1 MSAGV
6 VTKEECLARHEEL
19 MGKLESIERR
29 LFVDNGSP
37 SIQTRLER
45 HDLVI
50 RALLWVVSVVAG
62 TAIAPAFMARE
73 SSSGRYLLTYTPPP
87 NGKSCLRYYRREF
100 LGSTRRMFRSTPNM
114 AIALGTPRPGVVLR
128 TSGEPIWRP

>member
-19 MGKLESIERR
+19 MEKLDSIERR

-45 HDLVI
+45 PDLVI

-62 TAIAPAFMARE
+62 TAIAGAVSA
-73 SSSGRYLLTYTPPP
+73 
-87 NGKSCLRYYRREF
+87 C
-100 LGSTRRMFRSTPNM
+100 
-114 AIALGTPRPGVVLR
+114 VVLVR
-128 TSGEPIWRP
+128 LMAKA

>member
-1 MSAGV
+1 MSEY
-6 VTKEECLARHEEL
+6 VTKDHCAAQSAAVLE
-19 MGKLESIERR
+19 KLESIEKR

-62 TAIAPAFMARE
+62 TAIAGAVSA
-73 SSSGRYLLTYTPPP
+73 
-87 NGKSCLRYYRREF
+87 C
-100 LGSTRRMFRSTPNM
+100 
-114 AIALGTPRPGVVLR
+114 VVLVR
-128 TSGEPIWRP
+128 LMAKA

>member
-19 MGKLESIERR
+19 MGKLDSIERR

-62 TAIAPAFMARE
+62 TAIAGAVSA
-73 SSSGRYLLTYTPPP
+73 
-87 NGKSCLRYYRREF
+87 C
-100 LGSTRRMFRSTPNM
+100 
-114 AIALGTPRPGVVLR
+114 VVLVR
-128 TSGEPIWRP
+128 LMAKA